1 MVWSGGNEEF
11 CLGYIMLEILRR
23 YLSGSFFRGEF
34 RLICLEFKEDGV
46 GDISERSICT

>member
-11 CLGYIMLEILRR
+11 CLGHIMLEIPRR
-23 YLSGSFFRGEF
+23 YPSGGLLRGEF
-34 RLICLEFKEDGV
+34 RLTCLEFKEDGV